1 MPFVDVSDGDKLRK
15 LIENERKLVL
25 CLSAPNTPQCVQ
37 VDEALKTLNEDSV
50 NAEITFV
57 NVDAEAVSEVAKQL
71 KVNSVP
77 TVLFFLVGKEVNRVC
92 GVIIPD
98 ITKSVIN
105 LRSMSVNGSSNDL
118 SSRLQS
124 LINKA
129 PVMLFM
135 KGNPDQPRCG
145 FSRQIIEILRS
156 NNAKFE
162 TFDILLD
169 EQVRQGLK
177 AYSNWPTYPQLYVKG
192 ELVGGLDIVREL
204 AESGELASMLKDL

>member
-1 MPFVDVSDGDKLRK
+1 MKGNCYADVRVKC
-15 LIENERKLVL
+15 RKLVL

-37 VDEALKTLNEDSV
+37 VHEALKTLDEDSA

-77 TVLFFLVGKEVNRVC
+77 TVLFFLAGKEVNRVC
-92 GVIIPD
+92 GVTIPD
-98 ITKSVIN
+98 ITKSVIH
-105 LRSMSVNGSSNDL
+105 LRSASVNGSSIDL

-145 FSRQIIEILRS
+145 FSRQIVEILRS
-156 NNAKFE
+156 NNAKFD

-177 AYSNWPTYPQLYVKG
+177 AFSNWPTYPQLYVKG

-204 AESGELASMLKDL
+204 AESGELASMLKDQ